1 MSSWLGRSL
10 ESCGSAARSLIRAR
24 CRRFSSRSLRSPMR
38 STCRSGARSSGTRR
52 STTTTASIRSVKGRA
67 VAGILACLSCLKC
80 RMTWGSV
87 VMLCIQSRVRSRPS
101 TRSVNSAWTF
111 VEVSRC
117 LTPHSAESR
126 LGRTVA
132 LGRGFVVVRQ
142 LLSAG
147 KVSRQLI
154 SAGRWLLDGFVV
166 RACFGHDS
174 TVELGARARSGG

>member
-1 MSSWLGRSL
+1 MHSGRDVNRGSLTDPDSPSRRMSPRPAVRPPICGRR
-10 ESCGSAARSLIRAR
+10 EA
-24 CRRFSSRSLRSPMR
+24 SRSRVRTVPPPSSIDRPKPSASEVETTSSPISDSSVRSQCT
-38 STCRSGARSSGTRR
+38 S
-52 STTTTASIRSVKGRA
+52 
-67 VAGILACLSCLKC
+67 
-80 RMTWGSV
+80 TWGSV
-87 VMLCIQSRVRSRPS
+87 VTLCIQSRVRSRPS

-111 VEVSRC
+111 VEVPRC

-174 TVELGARARSGG
+174 TVELGARARSRG